1 MLIQYKNIDQIQNAA
16 ASISGDRISN
26 RKTQFANF
34 NINESIFFN
43 TEITSQTTDSSIEI
57 HVYSNDS
64 WITGTHKVNIKNNI
78 PVYRDSITN
87 NIISFPTQ
95 PVAIDIYDELS
106 KLNLTSGNFTIA
118 VNFFKN
124 LIGNYN
130 RQHLRID
137 EISPDRTEIRLRAID
152 ADDPEFLQQITAYI
166 NNVSSQTNPQTSRST
181 YKSYLLNFSRN
192 QCALFV
198 NSVVIGEY
206 LYVKLYEPI
215 STDIEIDFKCWVVEE
230 QKPSYIDRISIL
242 PALIQQRFN
251 KLANPNWYANASYN
265 VSSETS
271 FKNWTDLL
279 GSSVQ
284 TSQQIVDAYF
294 SGSLAGVKLNIDY
307 SDFNNFI
314 FYSSAT
320 ERLENFKYKLQLL
333 EYYSSQSLAISLIS
347 GSVATTN
354 ATDYL
359 TQKNNL
365 IGGFDTFEKFLY
377 FESSSKLTTY
387 DVPVENPTVADVTGS
402 YISPVPKTTSSKPY
416 ALTSTTS
423 SQFQTWYSAVYEKAV
438 QYDSKNYNSLIQA
451 VPEFIKFDSSNE
463 NLATFVNMLGHHYD
477 ILYTYI
483 NHMMKIHNREENPKL
498 GMPNELLYS
507 VAKQFG
513 WNLTDGNQY
522 QDLWQ
527 YVLGTNEAGIPLTGS
542 NTVGDPAVSG
552 RDMTYAVW
560 RRIVNNL
567 PLLLKSKG
575 TKRSV
580 QALVSC
586 YGIPQSLITIKEY
599 GGPRLE
605 RAPIYEKLNFDYAL
619 DLISTTS
626 GTVTAS
632 YSQSINTVEL
642 RFRTDNVVK
651 NPTIPSTMNLFTIG
665 SNNVTIDFSS
675 GTLGTI
681 QINGTGS
688 ADIEMFDG
696 GWLTTMLR
704 TTGSKLEVVAKRSK
718 YGKIVAAVSA
728 SATASFDYSGS
739 IILGGTSAGASRLE
753 GQLQELRIWSSSLSD
768 SAFNNHVKAPGAYDA
783 NIDAYDELL
792 FRLPLTQKINH
803 SLTGSLIGVQP
814 YEYGISASFNNWSVA
829 TPYDSI
835 EEMYYYDAIS
845 LAAGTY
851 DDNKIRLESNELI
864 GTLDFKTRAEQ
875 SQFDKSP
882 LDSKKLGVY
891 FSPQTMIDEDIIAQL
906 GFIELDDYIGDPGE
920 TDLKSYPKLIQKSNE
935 YWKKY
940 TQRNDINAYIKI
952 FTLYDLSLFR
962 QLEQLLPARTDKLT
976 GILVQP
982 NILERSKDT
991 ILPVI
996 ERFDSTYNSV
1006 LDINNSFIPYGSYP
1020 TYTSQATTA
1029 LVSVSGIDDDQYQA
1043 YLTASDSKRYDGTTY
1058 SYDYLILSGSEYI
1071 TGSSPYWYSD
1081 GVQPVVITSV
1091 NSETLYTKSTLLY
1104 VSESIG
1110 SVYGS
1115 SSYGTGSYAVLS
1127 FKYTGSIADI
1137 QQYLPIGINNQKY
1150 NGSKLTSPDFNINS
1164 TQTVDGGP
1172 VVEWKTSNPNQLI
1185 YQRPGRDGNF
1195 RLV

>member
-1 MLIQYKNIDQIQNAA
+1 
-16 ASISGDRISN
+16 
-26 RKTQFANF
+26 
-34 NINESIFFN
+34 
-43 TEITSQTTDSSIEI
+43 
-57 HVYSNDS
+57 
-64 WITGTHKVNIKNNI
+64 
-78 PVYRDSITN
+78 
-87 NIISFPTQ
+87 
-95 PVAIDIYDELS
+95 
-106 KLNLTSGNFTIA
+106 
-118 VNFFKN
+118 
-124 LIGNYN
+124 
-130 RQHLRID
+130 
-137 EISPDRTEIRLRAID
+137 
-152 ADDPEFLQQITAYI
+152 
-166 NNVSSQTNPQTSRST
+166 
-181 YKSYLLNFSRN
+181 
-192 QCALFV
+192 
-198 NSVVIGEY
+198 
-206 LYVKLYEPI
+206 
-215 STDIEIDFKCWVVEE
+215 
-230 QKPSYIDRISIL
+230 
-242 PALIQQRFN
+242 
-251 KLANPNWYANASYN
+251 
-265 VSSETS
+265 
-271 FKNWTDLL
+271 
-279 GSSVQ
+279 
-284 TSQQIVDAYF
+284 
-294 SGSLAGVKLNIDY
+294 
-307 SDFNNFI
+307 
-314 FYSSAT
+314 
-320 ERLENFKYKLQLL
+320 
-333 EYYSSQSLAISLIS
+333 
-347 GSVATTN
+347 
-354 ATDYL
+354 
-359 TQKNNL
+359 
-365 IGGFDTFEKFLY
+365 
-377 FESSSKLTTY
+377 
-387 DVPVENPTVADVTGS
+387 
-402 YISPVPKTTSSKPY
+402 
-416 ALTSTTS
+416 
-423 SQFQTWYSAVYEKAV
+423 
-438 QYDSKNYNSLIQA
+438 
-451 VPEFIKFDSSNE
+451 
-463 NLATFVNMLGHHYD
+463 
-477 ILYTYI
+477 
-483 NHMMKIHNREENPKL
+483 
-498 GMPNELLYS
+498 
-507 VAKQFG
+507 
-513 WNLTDGNQY
+513 
-522 QDLWQ
+522 
-527 YVLGTNEAGIPLTGS
+527 
-542 NTVGDPAVSG
+542 
-552 RDMTYAVW
+552 
-560 RRIVNNL
+560 
-567 PLLLKSKG
+567 
-575 TKRSV
+575 
-580 QALVSC
+580 
-586 YGIPQSLITIKEY
+586 
-599 GGPRLE
+599 
-605 RAPIYEKLNFDYAL
+605 
-619 DLISTTS
+619 
-626 GTVTAS
+626 
-632 YSQSINTVEL
+632 
-642 RFRTDNVVK
+642 
-651 NPTIPSTMNLFTIG
+651 
-665 SNNVTIDFSS
+665 
-675 GTLGTI
+675 
-681 QINGTGS
+681 
-688 ADIEMFDG
+688 
-696 GWLTTMLR
+696 
-704 TTGSKLEVVAKRSK
+704 
-718 YGKIVAAVSA
+718 
-728 SATASFDYSGS
+728 
-739 IILGGTSAGASRLE
+739 
-753 GQLQELRIWSSSLSD
+753 
-768 SAFNNHVKAPGAYDA
+768 
-783 NIDAYDELL
+783 L